1 MELKILADFPKD
13 FLYFNNLDKDVRDMY
28 VYLEICF
35 FSILDENFSKMKKI
49 RKIMIQKFILP

>member
-13 FLYFNNLDKDVRDMY
+13 FLYLNNLDKDVRDMY

-35 FSILDENFSKMKKI
+35 FSILDENFSK
-49 RKIMIQKFILP
+49 